1 MPPVLWLIVLLI
13 AAVPVVY
20 VLRRL
25 GLGAVAAAG
34 VALASAWLTLRLP
47 LGLVLNVLGRSLEL
61 DRLSQV
67 TLSLLFAATAI
78 LFLIA
83 FPFTS
88 FINGRDRGLNSTDT
102 SRGRT
107 FHPVGL
113 ATLAVFVAAS
123 LSLHLGMTAIIIQA
137 AAILA
142 VFVIQGRRL
151 ESTRAAQRFLVL
163 MSLATPL
170 FLLAAWRIDQYQLS
184 GGLQSTSYLQQTT
197 LLVGLGFAQWLAVV
211 PFHNWLT
218 TTAAEA
224 SPPAAAFVLITFP
237 IVAFSILMR
246 TLTDLPWLLE
256 TSSLAWVMV
265 IAGVLTAFVGG
276 VLASVQRGFS
286 LLLGYAAL
294 YDLGCTLA
302 VLGIGGEAA
311 LITILVGLTVRALAL
326 ALITACLSAI
336 RLQTA
341 YDGFAEVAGLARRL
355 PVATIGLVVGG
366 LTLAGVPLTVGF
378 PLRWQL
384 LQSIAGVDSRWP
396 ILLTLAGLG
405 VAIGYLRGFRS
416 LLLSPTVPNK
426 KERPPAGVALTLQEP
441 LLLLIIIALLAAA
454 CIVFGLFPSLLIE
467 PLQKLSMGIQVI
479 VQK

>member
-1 MPPVLWLIVLLI
+1 MPPALWLIVLLVG
-13 AAVPVVY
+13 AVPVVY
-20 VLRRL
+20 LLRRL
-25 GLGAVAAAG
+25 GLGAVVAAG
-34 VALASAWLTLRLP
+34 VALASAWLALRLP

-67 TLSLLFAATAI
+67 TLSLLFAATAV

-83 FPFTS
+83 FPFTP
-88 FINGRDRGLNSTDT
+88 FIRGRNRGINTGDS

-113 ATLAVFVAAS
+113 ATLAFFVAAS
-123 LSLHLGMTAIIIQA
+123 LTHHLGITAILIQSA
-137 AAILA
+137 ALLA

-184 GGLQSTSYLQQTT
+184 GGLQPISYLQQTT
-197 LLVGLGFAQWLAVV
+197 LLVGLGFALWLAVV

-218 TTAAEA
+218 VTAAEA
-224 SPPAAAFVLITFP
+224 SPSAAAFVLITFP
-237 IVAFSILMR
+237 IVAFSILMH
-246 TLTDLPWLLE
+246 TLADLPWLLE
-256 TSSLAWVMV
+256 TSPLAWVMV
-265 IAGVLTAFVGG
+265 LAGVLTALVGG
-276 VLASVQRGFS
+276 ALASVQRGFS

-302 VLGIGGEAA
+302 VLGVGGEAA
-311 LITILVGLTVRALAL
+311 VITILVSLTVRALAL
-326 ALITACLSAI
+326 ALIAACLSAI

-341 YDGFAEVAGLARRL
+341 YDGFAEIRGLARRL
-355 PVATIGLVVGG
+355 PVATVGLVVGG
-366 LTLAGVPLTVGF
+366 LTLAGAPLTIGF

-384 LQSIAGVDSRWP
+384 LQAIAGVDSRWP

-405 VAIGYLRGFRS
+405 VAIGYLRGFRA
-416 LLLSPTVPNK
+416 LLLSPIAPNK
-426 KERPPAGVALTLQEP
+426 KERSPADAALTLQEP
-441 LLLLIIIALLAAA
+441 FLLLIIIALLAAA

-467 PLQKLSMGIQVI
+467 PIQELSVGIEI
-479 VQK
+479 PIR